1 MKNFENFKINKN
13 IIESLKKF
21 GIKNPT
27 EIQEEA
33 IPKILDKKDLIVQSP
48 TGSGKTLS
56 FAIPIVEKI
65 KGENKIPK
73 SLIISPTREL
83 AIQISEELE
92 KINFNNLKIL
102 TLYGGR
108 EISGQI
114 QEIKKGVDIVVG
126 TPGRL
131 VDLLTRKE
139 IDFSKIEVLV
149 LDEVDQI
156 LLMGFKEEI
165 ETILSKV
172 NKKRQT
178 LCFSATIDSQV
189 KKLVYRF
196 TNEPLNIAIENK
208 KDKLENIKQYVVKTT
223 DRRKLNHLCEL
234 LNNKNPFMGIIF
246 CRTKVRVDKLEADL
260 SEKGYSCQ
268 KLHSDIP
275 QAKREKIMKAFK
287 DVEFQ
292 FLVATDV
299 AGRGIDITGVT
310 HIFNYD
316 VPEDVESYI
325 HRIGRTGRAG
335 EKGESFLFV
344 TEKNEEMLKEIE
356 NFLGKE
362 IDEIEVEYK
371 TEIEST
377 LELPKKKYNKKIN
390 ARSKN
395 LEEQKKF
402 IKKKR

>member
-299 AGRGIDITGVT
+299 AGRGVDITGVT